1 MPGSEPPYVRK
12 QRLAPFPES
21 EEYDQSRA
29 EILSLETQGL
39 QMLASGD
46 REKAAWTFLK
56 MRLLDRLDLIK
67 LMSDSDILYD
77 VCKACN
83 EGKKTPHV
91 FPADRTAYARLA
103 EEDSGYPRVF

>member
-1 MPGSEPPYVRK
+1 M
-12 QRLAPFPES
+12 
-21 EEYDQSRA
+21 
-29 EILSLETQGL
+29 
-39 QMLASGD
+39 
-46 REKAAWTFLK
+46 
-56 MRLLDRLDLIK
+56 LDLMRMIT
-67 LMSDSDILYD
+67 DSDFLYD